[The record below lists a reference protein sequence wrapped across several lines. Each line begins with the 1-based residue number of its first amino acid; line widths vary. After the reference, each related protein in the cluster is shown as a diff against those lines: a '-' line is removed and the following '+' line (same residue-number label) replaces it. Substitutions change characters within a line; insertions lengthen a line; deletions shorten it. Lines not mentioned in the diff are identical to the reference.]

1 MPSLSGG
8 ASGWELLPRKLCHR
22 AVENQHR
29 FLHVLQITVFPGLL
43 GQLRRTITM
52 IAALLLLGLTALVG
66 KAGCGFGLLS
76 KALREP
82 FAEGLQREGAP
93 SGLRSPFSM
102 AL

>member
-1 MPSLSGG
+1 
-8 ASGWELLPRKLCHR
+8 
-22 AVENQHR
+22 
-29 FLHVLQITVFPGLL
+29 
-43 GQLRRTITM
+43 M

-82 FAEGLQREGAP
+82 FAEGLQREGAR